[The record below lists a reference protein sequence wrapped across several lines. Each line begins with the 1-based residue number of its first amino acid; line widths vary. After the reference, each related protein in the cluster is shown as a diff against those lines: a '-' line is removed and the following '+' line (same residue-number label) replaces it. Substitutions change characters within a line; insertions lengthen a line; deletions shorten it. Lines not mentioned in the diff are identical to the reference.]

1 MPTNNKIS
9 SIDELFA
16 QMADEPYIFSE
27 LELQASVENLYIGIV
42 QRITNDVDLYKY
54 VTASV
59 ESARMWMGQ
68 HGAEILIHAKLHPH
82 EFQGSLQAEPYP
94 EGSAGDYV
102 ANGQYGMLMSQFG
115 EDKTQWIYC
124 QALTKLINEYR
135 QELDSVRKK
144 VAFNTAHHCLT
155 NEQYQEARHWIDVLE
170 SI

>member
-9 SIDELFA
+9 SINELFA
-16 QMADEPYIFSE
+16 QMADEPHIFSE

-59 ESARMWMGQ
+59 EYARMWMGQ
-68 HGAEILIHAKLHPH
+68 HGEEVVIHAKLHRH
-82 EFQGSLQAEPYP
+82 EIQGSLQAEPYP

-102 ANGQYGMLMSQFG
+102 ANGQYGMLMSQYG

-135 QELDSVRKK
+135 QELDFVRKK
-144 VAFNTAHHCLT
+144 VAFNTTHHCLT
-155 NEQYQEARHWIDVLE
+155 NEQYQEARQWIDVLE